1 MIVNK
6 RILKKKVSILR
17 KGEGVYGTISRL
29 IRVPSAIMVSS
40 DTHLPGQI
48 DFPLSPWRVPQCP
61 SDAGNE
67 IVMIRPPSV
76 KCIPSLR
83 APACWGHLSSSHR
96 NTHTSAPGQICSY
109 SSSQKWKNLSLIRFC
124 LWIKHRNDRWP
135 NNSYSIKT
143 VSRFK
148 CCRKWFFK

>member
-40 DTHLPGQI
+40 DTHLPVQTG
-48 DFPLSPWRVPQCP
+48 FPLSPWHVPQCP

-67 IVMIRPPSV
+67 IVMIRHPSV
-76 KCIPSLR
+76 KCIPYQSGLAGKDDR
-83 APACWGHLSSSHR
+83 EGEIRSIR
-96 NTHTSAPGQICSY
+96 RQNG
-109 SSSQKWKNLSLIRFC
+109 LSLWSSDTSE
-124 LWIKHRNDRWP
+124 LL
-135 NNSYSIKT
+135 
-143 VSRFK
+143 V
-148 CCRKWFFK
+148 

>member
-76 KCIPSLR
+76 KCIPYRSGLAGKGDREVDCRNKRRHGGSSL
-83 APACWGHLSSSHR
+83 CSS
-96 NTHTSAPGQICSY
+96 NTSE
-109 SSSQKWKNLSLIRFC
+109 LL
-124 LWIKHRNDRWP
+124 
-135 NNSYSIKT
+135 
-143 VSRFK
+143 V
-148 CCRKWFFK
+148 